1 MGLALPFMVILIMLT
16 GIAFIL
22 FNAKPHK
29 NDCSPSRHLDPFEL
43 EIKWACKKERR
54 RYAENFPA
62 G

>member
-1 MGLALPFMVILIMLT
+1 MGLALPFMVILIMLL
-16 GIAFIL
+16 GISFFP
-22 FNAKPHK
+22 FNELSHK